1 LTLFDDNIAG
11 LLNEYFL
18 RSEEYV
24 ESVLLA
30 SYGFH
35 IQFVN
40 IEIHCNERVFAS
52 INGARYEWNDAP
64 NAGPWGALGRQL
76 AAKAVL
82 KNPSL
87 LSIVFASGDSVD
99 IETVDGPY
107 ESVIFKF
114 PSQGDHLAM
123 EIF

>member
-1 LTLFDDNIAG
+1 MILYDDNIAG

-30 SYGFH
+30 SYGFR

-64 NAGPWGALGRQL
+64 SPGPWGALGRQL

-87 LSIVFASGDSVD
+87 LSIVFASGDSLD

-114 PSQGDHLAM
+114 PSQGDRLAM

>member
-1 LTLFDDNIAG
+1 
-11 LLNEYFL
+11 
-18 RSEEYV
+18 
-24 ESVLLA
+24 
-30 SYGFH
+30 
-35 IQFVN
+35 
-40 IEIHCNERVFAS
+40 
-52 INGARYEWNDAP
+52 
-64 NAGPWGALGRQL
+64 L